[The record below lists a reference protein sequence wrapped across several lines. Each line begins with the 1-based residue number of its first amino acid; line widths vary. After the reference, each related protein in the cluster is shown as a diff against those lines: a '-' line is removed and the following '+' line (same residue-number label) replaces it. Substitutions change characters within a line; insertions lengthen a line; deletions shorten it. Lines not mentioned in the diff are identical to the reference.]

1 MKIQSGSTTLSAEQ
15 RREII
20 GMASQVAIEQYQKA
34 AERAKQTARDKRL
47 HNTKLLMEKYRSFVI
62 HSETAVHEASQVE
75 DDFDLDD
82 LLELMDCG
90 TGDKEL
96 AVTSVRESA
105 ARTRILV
112 HHIDRMLDY
121 FKYRCDHSSKPEDA
135 RRYRIV
141 YYSYLAEEA
150 EQKTFQELAE
160 DENVDISTIYRDHK
174 AALRQLSAL
183 IFGYFE

>member
-1 MKIQSGSTTLSAEQ
+1 MLT
-15 RREII
+15 RR
-20 GMASQVAIEQYQKA
+20 A
-34 AERAKQTARDKRL
+34 
-47 HNTKLLMEKYRSFVI
+47 
-62 HSETAVHEASQVE
+62 
-75 DDFDLDD
+75 
-82 LLELMDCG
+82 
-90 TGDKEL
+90 DKEL

-150 EQKTFQELAE
+150 EQKTFLWMTKLRYFSINSFVLWRRLSLAVCFARSLH
-160 DENVDISTIYRDHK
+160 D
-174 AALRQLSAL
+174 LQLHCS
-183 IFGYFE
+183 IIP

>member
-1 MKIQSGSTTLSAEQ
+1 MKNSTKTTLTAEQ
-15 RREII
+15 RKEII
-20 GMASQVAIEQYQKA
+20 GMASRVAIEQYQKA
-34 AERAKQTARDKRL
+34 AEKAKQDARDKRL

-62 HSETAVHEASQVE
+62 HSETAIHEASQVE
-75 DDFDLDD
+75 DDLDLDD

-90 TGDKEL
+90 PGVKEL
-96 AVTSVRESA
+96 AVTSIRESA

-121 FKYRCDHSSKPEDA
+121 FKYRCYHSSKPEDT
-135 RRYRIV
+135 RRYRII
-141 YYSYLAEEA
+141 YYSYIAEES
-150 EQKTFQELAE
+150 EQKTFQELAD

-174 AALRQLSAL
+174 SAITQLSAL

>member
-1 MKIQSGSTTLSAEQ
+1 MKKSDKTTLTAEQ

-34 AERAKQTARDKRL
+34 AEKARQDAKDKRL

-62 HSETAVHEASQVE
+62 HSKTAVHDASQVD
-75 DDFDLDD
+75 DDFGLDD
-82 LLELMDCG
+82 LLDLMDCG
-90 TGDKEL
+90 IGDREV

-105 ARTRILV
+105 ARTSILV

-135 RRYRIV
+135 RRYRIIQ
-141 YYSYLAEEA
+141 YSYLVDESS
-150 EQKTFQELAE
+150 QKTFQELAE
-160 DENVDISTIYRDHK
+160 DESVDVSTIYRDHK

>member
-1 MKIQSGSTTLSAEQ
+1 MKKQSGSTTLTAEQ

-34 AERAKQTARDKRL
+34 AERAKQNARDKRL

-62 HSETAVHEASQVE
+62 HSKTAVHEASQGE

-160 DENVDISTIYRDHK
+160 NENVDISTIYRDHK

>member
-1 MKIQSGSTTLSAEQ
+1 MTLTWMTCWSSWTAEP
-15 RREII
+15 
-20 GMASQVAIEQYQKA
+20 
-34 AERAKQTARDKRL
+34 
-47 HNTKLLMEKYRSFVI
+47 
-62 HSETAVHEASQVE
+62 
-75 DDFDLDD
+75 
-82 LLELMDCG
+82 G
-90 TGDKEL
+90 TKEL

>member
-1 MKIQSGSTTLSAEQ
+1 MKKKSGSTTLTAEQ
-15 RREII
+15 RKEII

-34 AERAKQTARDKRL
+34 AERAKQNARDKRL

-62 HSETAVHEASQVE
+62 HSKTAIHDAAQVE

-90 TGDKEL
+90 TGEKEL

-105 ARTRILV
+105 ARTRILI
-112 HHIDRMLDY
+112 HHIDQMLDY
-121 FKYRCDHSSKPEDA
+121 FKYRCDHSRKPEDA
-135 RRYRIV
+135 RRYRII
-141 YYSYLAEEA
+141 YSTYLAEEK
-150 EQKTFQELAE
+150 EQKTFQELADE
-160 DENVDISTIYRDHK
+160 ENVDISTIYRDHK

>member
-1 MKIQSGSTTLSAEQ
+1 MKKQSGDTTLTAEQ
-15 RREII
+15 YREII
-20 GMASQVAIEQYQKA
+20 GMASHVAIEQYQKVV
-34 AERAKQTARDKRL
+34 EQAKQNARDKRL

-62 HSETAVHEASQVE
+62 HSKTAVHEVVQVK
-75 DDFDLDD
+75 DDFDLDE
-82 LLELMDCG
+82 LLEIMGCG
-90 TGDKEL
+90 TGNKEL
-96 AVTSVRESA
+96 AVVSVRESV

-135 RRYRIV
+135 RRYRII
-141 YYSYLAEEA
+141 YYSYLTEEA
-150 EQKTFQELAE
+150 KQKTFQELAE
-160 DENVDISTIYRDHK
+160 DENVDVSTIYRDHK

>member
-1 MKIQSGSTTLSAEQ
+1 
-15 RREII
+15 
-20 GMASQVAIEQYQKA
+20 
-34 AERAKQTARDKRL
+34 
-47 HNTKLLMEKYRSFVI
+47 MEKYRSFVI

>member
-1 MKIQSGSTTLSAEQ
+1 MKKKPGSTTLTAEQ
-15 RREII
+15 RKEII
-20 GMASQVAIEQYQKA
+20 GVASQVAIEQYQKS

-62 HSETAVHEASQVE
+62 HSKTAVHEASQVE

-121 FKYRCDHSSKPEDA
+121 FKYRCDHSPKPEDD
-135 RRYRIV
+135 RRYRIIH
-141 YYSYLAEEA
+141 YSYLAEEK
-150 EQKTFQELAE
+150 EQKTFQELADE
-160 DENVDISTIYRDHK
+160 ENVDISTIYRDHK
-174 AALRQLSAL
+174 VALRQLSAL

>member
-1 MKIQSGSTTLSAEQ
+1 MKKQSNSATLTAEQ

-34 AERAKQTARDKRL
+34 AERAKQNARDRRL

-62 HSETAVHEASQVE
+62 HSKTAVHEASQVE

-90 TGDKEL
+90 TGDKAL
-96 AVTSVRESA
+96 AVSSVRESA
-105 ARTRILV
+105 ARTRVLI

-141 YYSYLAEEA
+141 YYSYLAEEE